1 MIQSETR
8 YMARVV
14 ESGTDW
20 DGVASLM
27 CNDIALG
34 KAYLPRIQCPWK
46 IEVNAEG
53 KFFGLFLKI
62 ML

>member
-1 MIQSETR
+1 
-8 YMARVV
+8 MARVV

-20 DGVASLM
+20 DGVATLM